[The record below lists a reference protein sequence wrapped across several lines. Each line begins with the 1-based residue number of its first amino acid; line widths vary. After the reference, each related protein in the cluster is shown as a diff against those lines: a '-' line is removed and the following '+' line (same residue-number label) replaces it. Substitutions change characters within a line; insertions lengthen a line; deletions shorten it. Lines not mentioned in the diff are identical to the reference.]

1 MASADSMVREAHST
15 LKGKRRRVSNPHHTE
30 VCILGRKTESAF
42 RGLLL
47 LFHYFNLNPI
57 RSEVEIL
64 EHVAGVTFKRKSN
77 V

>member
-1 MASADSMVREAHST
+1 MAGADSRVRETHST

-30 VCILGRKTESAF
+30 ACILGRKVESAIS
-42 RGLLL
+42 GLLL
-47 LFHYFNLNPI
+47 LFHYFKLNLI

-64 EHVAGVTFKRKSN
+64 QHEAGVTFKRKSN